1 MKIKEFELG
10 QEVFINGYKYA
21 YMGVNKVRFSGYST
35 QMIVFENREF
45 GFKKNFELSIGNK
58 ELKEINGNFELK

>member
-1 MKIKEFELG
+1 MKIKELELG

-21 YMGVNKVRFSGYST
+21 YMGVNKVRFSGYSI